1 METNVQP
8 HQYYLIKHQY
18 YLINKPRGAFAI
30 LAATDGEIQELY
42 HEGVRGHG
50 VPFKTRAE
58 AQAAV
63 EALKSD
69 LTVRSRSG
77 R

>member
-8 HQYYLIKHQY
+8 RQY

-30 LAATDGEIQELY
+30 LAATDVEIQELY
-42 HEGVRGHG
+42 NEGVRWRGS
-50 VPFKTRAE
+50 PFNTRAE
-58 AQAAV
+58 AQAAL

-69 LTVRSRSG
+69 PSFRSG
-77 R
+77 PERR